1 MFFRGR
7 GLKIDIFGF
16 GKAYFRVLRP
26 LNETSDRDLQF
37 GGAHSPRSPF
47 LTMKVSAAVDMLPRK
62 TAFHFLC
69 QIWLPG
75 QASCPSGDRSEPEVS
90 GYVLKS

>member
-1 MFFRGR
+1 MVL
-7 GLKIDIFGF
+7 GLKIYIFLA
-16 GKAYFRVLRP
+16 GKAYFLVLKR

-37 GGAHSPRSPF
+37 GGAHLPRSPF
-47 LTMKVSAAVDMLPRK
+47 LTMKVSAAVDVLPRK
-62 TAFHFLC
+62 TAFHVLC